1 MSKLKNPLFIVPV
14 LLSFF
19 VMSFLDLVGI
29 GVDRVSSD
37 LNIDASLAQLIP
49 SAAFLWFLLLSV
61 PVGVVQAKYGKKRML
76 NIGMLVT
83 AVGLLVPFFFYS
95 FAMVLI
101 GFALLG
107 IGNTIIQVSANP
119 LLIDVVSSNRAS
131 SFMSFSQFIKAIGS
145 MLGPP
150 LAALFAAKFGDWKI
164 LFLVYG
170 LVSILAVAWLGSV
183 KITESVSQEE
193 RASFLSSFRL
203 LKTRFIAL
211 MVLSIFVVVGIDVGF
226 NSNSGQFLMNSY
238 GMGQVEAESGRSIY
252 FFGKMLGT
260 LTGAIILTR
269 FSSRKMYLW
278 SAVLGILAI
287 VLLLAFKT
295 PMAAWVI
302 IFIIGLA
309 IANIFPLVFAITVQ
323 KFPNH
328 MNAISGLMMM
338 AICGGAVIP
347 PLMGWIT
354 FISKNVFGM
363 AVLLIC
369 LFYLLAVSIYV
380 LKQEKINIHDA

>member
-1 MSKLKNPLFIVPV
+1 MNKLAKPFFIVPV

-49 SAAFLWFLLLSV
+49 SAAFLWFILLSV
-61 PVGVVQAKYGKKRML
+61 PVGVLQAKYGKKRML

-119 LLIDVVSSNRAS
+119 LLIDVVSSKRAS

-170 LVSILAVAWLGSV
+170 LVSILAIAWLGSV
-183 KITESVSQEE
+183 KINESVSKEE
-193 RASFLSSFRL
+193 RASFSSSFRL

-226 NSNSGQFLMNSY
+226 NSNSGQFLMNTY

-260 LTGAIILTR
+260 L
-269 FSSRKMYLW
+269 
-278 SAVLGILAI
+278 
-287 VLLLAFKT
+287 
-295 PMAAWVI
+295 
-302 IFIIGLA
+302 IIGLA

-323 KFPNH
+323 KFPDH

-347 PLMGWIT
+347 PLMGWVT
-354 FISKNVFGM
+354 FISNNVFGM
-363 AVLLIC
+363 AVLLLC
-369 LFYLLAVSIYV
+369 MLYLLAVSMYA

>member
-1 MSKLKNPLFIVPV
+1 
-14 LLSFF
+14 
-19 VMSFLDLVGI
+19 
-29 GVDRVSSD
+29 
-37 LNIDASLAQLIP
+37 
-49 SAAFLWFLLLSV
+49 
-61 PVGVVQAKYGKKRML
+61 
-76 NIGMLVT
+76 
-83 AVGLLVPFFFYS
+83 
-95 FAMVLI
+95 
-101 GFALLG
+101 
-107 IGNTIIQVSANP
+107 
-119 LLIDVVSSNRAS
+119 
-131 SFMSFSQFIKAIGS
+131 
-145 MLGPP
+145 
-150 LAALFAAKFGDWKI
+150 
-164 LFLVYG
+164 
-170 LVSILAVAWLGSV
+170 LAVAWLGSV
-183 KITESVSQEE
+183 KITESVSKEE

-302 IFIIGLA
+302 TFVIGLA

-323 KFPNH
+323 KFPDH

-347 PLMGWIT
+347 PLIGWVT
-354 FISKNVFGM
+354 FISNNVFGM
-363 AVLLIC
+363 AVLLLC
-369 LFYLLAVSIYV
+369 LLFLLAVSIYA
-380 LKQEKINIHDA
+380 LKQEKINKHDA